1 MAFRTITAR
10 FPGTCKR
17 CKGPIN
23 VGERI
28 RHGGKGL
35 TYHLA
40 AQCPGKERSQVE
52 EFDASPGE
60 ERSGGYRTCSQ
71 GGRCEDFPCCG
82 CYGLHGRELYTPSEP
97 DDYDGRY

>member
-1 MAFRTITAR
+1 MAFRTITAK
-10 FPGTCKR
+10 FPGTCRR
-17 CKGPIN
+17 CKGSIS

-40 AQCPGKERSQVE
+40 SQCAGKAQDSEDNASERSE
-52 EFDASPGE
+52 GT
-60 ERSGGYRTCSQ
+60 YRTCSQ

-97 DDYDGRY
+97 DYGDY